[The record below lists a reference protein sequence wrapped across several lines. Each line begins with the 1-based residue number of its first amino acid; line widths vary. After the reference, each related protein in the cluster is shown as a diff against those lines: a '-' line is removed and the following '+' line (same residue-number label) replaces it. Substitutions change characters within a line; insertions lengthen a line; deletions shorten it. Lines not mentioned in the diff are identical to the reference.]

1 MAKLAAEFCS
11 ADTSAATW
19 LRSASVNAVM
29 SGWATQVALPTGSA
43 APNAAGSTSSG
54 PKLVNPPTVTV
65 PLAGTESSCQ

>member
-29 SGWATQVALPTGSA
+29 AGWATQVALPTGSA